1 MCLAT
6 PSKVIKI
13 EHNKAVVESGNPA
26 SPAGRH
32 THQVNLDLLKD
43 VKIGDYLLI
52 HGELAIQKVPE
63 TEAKKIIKMIESH
76 SSELSK

>member
-13 EHNKAVVESGNPA
+13 EKDEAIVQSG
-26 SPAGRH
+26 H
-32 THQVNLDLLKD
+32 HQHRVNLDLIKD

-52 HGELAIQKVPE
+52 HNEMALNKMPQ
-63 TEAKKIIKMIESH
+63 TEAKKILKMINDH
-76 SSELSK
+76 STTNVLNK

>member
-13 EHNKAVVESGNPA
+13 EDNQAVVQSGD
-26 SPAGRH
+26 H
-32 THQVNLDLLKD
+32 THQVSLDLIKD
-43 VKIGDYLLI
+43 IKIGDYLLI

-63 TEAKKIIKMIESH
+63 AEAKKIIKMIEKH
-76 SSELSK
+76 SNELNK

>member
-13 EHNKAVVESGNPA
+13 EKNQAIVQSGDHEH
-26 SPAGRH
+26 RI
-32 THQVNLDLLKD
+32 NLDLIKD

-52 HGELAIQKVPE
+52 HNEMALNKMPKS
-63 TEAKKIIKMIESH
+63 EAKKILKIINKHPHSH
-76 SSELSK
+76 